1 MTISGWAKAV
11 NAMNIQ
17 KDIRE
22 LKGIPASPGIAI
34 GEAYIRMQ
42 DSETVIPR
50 TLIAPEKIN
59 HELQK
64 LKKAQEMV
72 GEELDALR
80 KKIIAYLGPS
90 YGDIISAQLAVLRDT
105 ELLNEVRAYMEEHHV
120 NAPFAY
126 RLVVNQYIEVLED
139 QSSEFFRERIADIRD
154 VKHRVLRAL
163 IYKRTILSALKTDKP
178 VIFVAKDLSPTDI
191 MMLVSEKVSGFITEF
206 GGRTSHV
213 AIMARTL
220 KAPMLIG
227 VKNVTEQ
234 IRHGEALI
242 LDADQGKLLVNPSD
256 KSLKEYEETIHNI
269 EKRERHFREH
279 SKEEV
284 RTIDGFR
291 LNLSANISLPIEVND
306 VIKYGAEGVGL
317 YRTEYLYL
325 MKNQLP
331 NEEEL
336 FNEYKHVVEALPC
349 RSVIMRTI
357 DLGGDKLFSLASAD
371 IRNES
376 NPFMGYRAIRICL
389 DNPDIFLVQLRA
401 ILRSSAYGNVSIMIP
416 MLTHIEELDAS
427 LEHIE
432 AVKNELRDEKIPF
445 DENIKVGVM
454 IETPAAVMNID
465 SFAGKSDF
473 FSIGTNDLTQYTLA
487 VDRGNERV
495 VNIYDHYDPAVIRMI
510 AATVESAQKQ
520 GIPVYVCGEMAAEP
534 KAILIFLG
542 MKIDGIS
549 VAGRYVGVVRDF
561 IRKCHYHEAA
571 KIAKKVISMN
581 TRHEINACL
590 EAALQDLQNPNDP
603 GK

>member
-1 MTISGWAKAV
+1 
-11 NAMNIQ
+11 MNIQ
-17 KDIRE
+17 KDIKE
-22 LKGIPASPGIAI
+22 LRGIPASPGIAI
-34 GEAYIRMQ
+34 GEAYVRMQ

-50 TLIAPEKIN
+50 TLIPPEKIN
-59 HELQK
+59 YELQE

-72 GEELDALR
+72 GEELEVLR

-90 YGDIISAQLAVLRDT
+90 YGDIISAQMAVLRDT
-105 ELLNEVRAYMEEHHV
+105 ELINEVRAYMEEHHV

-139 QSSEFFRERIADIRD
+139 QSSEYFRERIADIRD

-163 IYKRTILSALKTDKP
+163 IYKRTILSALKTEKP

-227 VKNVTEQ
+227 VKNITEQ
-234 IRHGEALI
+234 IQHGQPLI
-242 LDADQGKLLVNPSD
+242 LDADQGKLLINPSD
-256 KSLKEYEETIHNI
+256 KSLKEYEETIHII

-284 RTIDGFR
+284 RTIDGYR
-291 LNLSANISLPIEVND
+291 LKLSANISLPIEVKD

-331 NEEEL
+331 DEEEL
-336 FNEYKHVVEALPC
+336 FNEYKHVVEALPS
-349 RSVIMRTI
+349 RPVIMRTI
-357 DLGGDKLFSLASAD
+357 DLGGDKLSSLESAD
-371 IRNES
+371 IRFET

-389 DNPDIFLVQLRA
+389 DNPDIFHVQLRA
-401 ILRSSAYGNVSIMIP
+401 ILRSSAYGKVSIMLP
-416 MLTHIEELDAS
+416 MITHIEELDAS

-432 AVKNELRDEKIPF
+432 AVKNALRDEKIPF

-454 IETPAAVMNID
+454 IETPAAVMSIH
-465 SFAGKSDF
+465 SFARKSDF

-495 VNIYDHYDPAVIRMI
+495 VNIYDHYDPAIIRMI
-510 AATVESAQKQ
+510 AATVKAGHKQ

-534 KAILIFLG
+534 KAVLIFLG
-542 MKIDGIS
+542 MNIDGIS
-549 VAGRYVGVVRDF
+549 VAGRYVGAVREL
-561 IRKCHYHEAA
+561 IRKSYHKKAVA
-571 KIAKKVISMN
+571 IAKKVISMN
-581 TRHEINACL
+581 TRHEIDAYL
-590 EAALQDLQNPNDP
+590 EAELQDMQGRDHS
-603 GK
+603 GE